1 MVKFIMDQAYVEA
14 IMEAQINMSIIVI
27 TVATMEVITMEDMEN
42 IIIITEVI
50 TKIIAIM
57 IMEVIAM
64 IMEVAIL
71 EEIIMVEEVTQP
83 VEVEEVIMME
93 EVTQPV
99 EVEDMMQEA
108 GPLLVG
114 EVGALLVEE
123 VVEVVAVVVVTET
136 MIGKS
141 SLIIT

>member
-64 IMEVAIL
+64 TIVFN
-71 EEIIMVEEVTQP
+71 
-83 VEVEEVIMME
+83 
-93 EVTQPV
+93 
-99 EVEDMMQEA
+99 
-108 GPLLVG
+108 
-114 EVGALLVEE
+114 
-123 VVEVVAVVVVTET
+123 
-136 MIGKS
+136 
-141 SLIIT
+141 

>member
-83 VEVEEVIMME
+83 VEVE
-93 EVTQPV
+93 
-99 EVEDMMQEA
+99 DMMQEA

>member
-1 MVKFIMDQAYVEA
+1 MDQAYVEA

>member
-1 MVKFIMDQAYVEA
+1 MDQAYVEA

-83 VEVEEVIMME
+83 VEVE
-93 EVTQPV
+93 
-99 EVEDMMQEA
+99 DMMQEA